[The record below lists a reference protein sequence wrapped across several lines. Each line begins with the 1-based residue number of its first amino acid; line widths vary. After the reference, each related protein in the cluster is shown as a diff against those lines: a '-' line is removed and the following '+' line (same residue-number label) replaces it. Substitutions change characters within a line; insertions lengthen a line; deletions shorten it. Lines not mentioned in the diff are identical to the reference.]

1 MLRNLTIFLILLL
14 LGNVFCAAQYDRQKY
29 APPGLVLEVSYND
42 ESKPSYIYV
51 TDHILQSR
59 GNLFSNFQRVGKLR
73 QAGESFSVKAVRIVS
88 RPEAG
93 AVKVKISVVSGQKPN
108 EIEQPVAEYTL
119 RENDRVTVSDLKR
132 FGVEPFEIRAAALT
146 LASSDLPQ
154 IINKTNSLTV
164 EKIEPFD
171 AEIPSVRVVLVNNS
185 DKAVNALTYKITVG
199 KSPRSSSR
207 PESTDGNILIKPGER
222 FQAIIPNAGFG
233 VKNTVGQTVALEPNR
248 TITISA
254 AVFEDDSFEG
264 DAAEAS
270 KLMIVKF
277 AGKLQTKKILNL
289 LTQTAESDSALS
301 VLREKAENLNSEIDE
316 NEFSKFA
323 SRFAD
328 LPENEIFYLRSAANA
343 VLKEMKRV
351 FIDETE
357 SFNQGQ
363 KTAESAETRHWLKT
377 LKEKYQN
384 SLSRLD

>member
-1 MLRNLTIFLILLL
+1 MFRNLTIFLMLLF
-14 LGNVFCAAQYDRQKY
+14 LGSVSGAAQFDRQKY
-29 APPGLVLEVSYND
+29 APPGLVLEVTHND

-59 GNLFSNFQRVGKLR
+59 GSLFSNFQRVGKLR
-73 QAGESFSVKAVRIVS
+73 QAGEAFSVKAVRIVS

-93 AVKVKISVVSGQKPN
+93 AVNVKISVVSGQKPN
-108 EIEQPVAEYTL
+108 ETEQAVAEYTL

-154 IINKTNSLTV
+154 VVNKTDSLTV

-185 DKAVNALTYKITVG
+185 DKAVSALTYKSAVG

-207 PESTDGNILIKPGER
+207 PESADGNVLIKPGER

-248 TITISA
+248 TVTISA

-270 KLMIVKF
+270 KLMIVNYVR
-277 AGKLQTKKILNL
+277 KLQTKKILNL
-289 LTQTAESDSALS
+289 LTAAAENDSALS
-301 VLREKAENLNSEIDE
+301 ALRGKAENLGSEIDE

-323 SRFAD
+323 SRFGA
-328 LPENEIFYLRSAANA
+328 LPENDVFYLRSAANA
-343 VLKEMKRV
+343 VFKEMKRV
-351 FIDETE
+351 FTDETE

-377 LKEKYQN
+377 LREKYQS